1 MASFKTVAIPKAK
14 PLKLS
19 APKPPKM
26 PSLSLPSMKTGSG
39 PKLPQITLPKAAA
52 GGRAPAIRSTAMSS
66 RIAYAA
72 SSGTPGALGS
82 PTPGYK
88 KQRDQAL

>member
-1 MASFKTVAIPKAK
+1 MTSFKTVAVPKAK

-19 APKPPKM
+19 APKPPRM
-26 PSLSLPSMKTGSG
+26 PSMSLPSMKTGSG
-39 PKLPQITLPKAAA
+39 PKLPRVSLPKAAA
-52 GGRAPAIRSTAMSS
+52 AGRAPSVRATPMSS

-72 SSGTPGALGS
+72 SSSSPAALTA
-82 PTPGYK
+82 PVTGYK